1 MGVCVCETCKEFLK
15 NESDLEK
22 HIKDHHTRPCIT
34 CDLDF
39 KMVSDLREH
48 MKISHGPQCN
58 LCSNSFDTNEELV
71 KHTAEKQSSK
81 PSTKYNCNEC
91 QLSFNSNEELG
102 NHTHESHMIECNLYK
117 TQVSVKD
124 GLEQHVLSVHSPARI
139 TMPSQLIRLK
149 NMLSLILVAF
159 V

>member
-1 MGVCVCETCKEFLK
+1 
-15 NESDLEK
+15 
-22 HIKDHHTRPCIT
+22 
-34 CDLDF
+34 
-39 KMVSDLREH
+39 

-117 TQVSVKD
+117 TQVNVKD
-124 GLEQHVLSVHSPARI
+124 GLEQHN
-139 TMPSQLIRLK
+139 T
-149 NMLSLILVAF
+149 
-159 V
+159 